1 MLPTGRGRSLKKRS
15 WPVVTRKRSPRRSC
29 DLRVLCSGD
38 VLLIDSQNS
47 LCSLATLAGLT
58 VYPPASQHGV
68 FARSRLLSRC
78 GDLDRSSR
86 GLRPLDC
93 LTAGGVPPRC
103 ASAFAKAT
111 AGKAR
116 RRLQKCKMPD
126 GINHRAFYSG
136 DVLLSRGLSP
146 YYHRGCSVSL
156 PCSEWERVG
165 PLRYCHQNSAPKFRR
180 RILVK

>member
-58 VYPPASQHGV
+58 VDPPASQHGV

-93 LTAGGVPPRC
+93 LTAGGIPSRPC
-103 ASAFAKAT
+103 SS
-111 AGKAR
+111 
-116 RRLQKCKMPD
+116 RRLQKSKMPD

-136 DVLLSRGLSP
+136 DVLLSHGLSP

-156 PCSEWERVG
+156 PCSEWERVV
-165 PLRYCHQNSAPKFRR
+165 PLR
-180 RILVK
+180 